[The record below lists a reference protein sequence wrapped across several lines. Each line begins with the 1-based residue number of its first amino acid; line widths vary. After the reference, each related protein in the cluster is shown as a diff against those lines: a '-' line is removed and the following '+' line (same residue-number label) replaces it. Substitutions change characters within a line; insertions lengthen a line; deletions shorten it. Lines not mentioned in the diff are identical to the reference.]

1 MLYHVMAINYLL
13 FLHIFY
19 FSNSLIISSFR
30 VGPMNI
36 EPRERKAAVRR
47 KRVNL
52 TENSQ
57 PEEVRK
63 DLLLLENY

>member
-1 MLYHVMAINYLL
+1 
-13 FLHIFY
+13 
-19 FSNSLIISSFR
+19 
-30 VGPMNI
+30 MNI